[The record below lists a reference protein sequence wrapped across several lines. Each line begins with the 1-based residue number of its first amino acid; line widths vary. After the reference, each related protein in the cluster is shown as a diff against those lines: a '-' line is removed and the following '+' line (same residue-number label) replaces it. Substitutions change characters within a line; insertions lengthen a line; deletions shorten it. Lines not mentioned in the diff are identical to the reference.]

1 MKRQDE
7 QFLQDIFDKTE
18 EKEKNFRL
26 AGVLQRETPPEQ
38 DFFSLLWGILRQA
51 GVRGLFTQMGDVIFL
66 SFVVTILCFWGIYV
80 ALGQD
85 TEQLPGAV
93 FVSAP
98 ILYGMVFVL
107 SWLKEVQ
114 NGTFYIQMSYRNTFF
129 HILAVRMFGSSLIG
143 LLVNGVYAAFLALCC
158 DVDGIRIFAVS
169 FTSLMFFSAILLAGL
184 RKGGRVWKGLAAGGA
199 WMGLQL
205 AASALMKSWYQR
217 LLAAVPLYVLLA
229 AGIVILII
237 YLRELGQISGVR
249 FRKEF
254 ADALY

>member
-18 EKEKNFRL
+18 EKEKNLRL
-26 AGVLQRETPPEQ
+26 AKALQKEMPPEP
-38 DFFSLLWGILRQA
+38 DFFMLLWKLLRQA
-51 GVRGLFTQMGDVIFL
+51 GVRGLFTELVDVIVL
-66 SFVVTILCFWGIYV
+66 SFTVTILCFWGIYA
-80 ALGQD
+80 ALGQNAD
-85 TEQLPGAV
+85 QLPGAV

-98 ILYGMVFVL
+98 ILYGMVFLL

-143 LLVNGVYAAFLALCC
+143 LLVNAVYAVFLALRCEA
-158 DVDGIRIFAVS
+158 DGIRIFAVS
-169 FTSLMFFSAILLAGL
+169 FTSLMLFSVILLTGL
-184 RKGGRVWKGLAAGGA
+184 RKGGSVWKGMSAGGV
-199 WMGLQL
+199 WMGLQI

-217 LLAAVPLYVLLA
+217 MLAAVPLYVLFA
-229 AGIVILII
+229 AGIVILVI

-254 ADALY
+254 ADAQY